1 MQRFSIRSVSPSWL
15 PSTDSSPELAEK
27 RRTPLS
33 RKPKGLSQAEP
44 LYPGNNFCWRGAM
57 DKDKIKVVIVE
68 DHKLFREGLK
78 SLLAG
83 KDGLEVVGEAGDGL
97 AAIRTVNKLRPDMM
111 LLDLSMPKM
120 NGISVMKEI
129 KSQFPEIKI
138 MALTIHESDQ
148 YVLEAFEAGADG
160 YCLKDAGR
168 NELMVAVD
176 SVLQGKRY
184 ISPSITGSVL
194 EGYLTGRQKLKSK
207 TSWDTITQREREVL
221 KLLGEGYQNKEISDM
236 LFISV
241 KTVEKHR
248 ANIMNKLDLHNA
260 AALTAYAIEH
270 GLVTKKG

>member
-1 MQRFSIRSVSPSWL
+1 MV
-15 PSTDSSPELAEK
+15 E
-27 RRTPLS
+27 
-33 RKPKGLSQAEP
+33 G
-44 LYPGNNFCWRGAM
+44 
-57 DKDKIKVVIVE
+57 KIKVVIVE

-78 SLLAG
+78 SLLSDKA
-83 KDGLEVVGEAGDGL
+83 DLEVVGEAGDGL
-97 AAIRTVNKLRPDMM
+97 EAIRIVKKCRPELM

-129 KSQFPEIKI
+129 KNQFPDTKI

-168 NELMVAVD
+168 NELMVAVE

-184 ISPSITGSVL
+184 ISPSISENVL
-194 EGYLTGRQKLKSK
+194 EGYMTGRKKLKSK

-236 LFISV
+236 LHISV

-260 AALTAYAIEH
+260 AALTAFAIEH
-270 GLVTKKG
+270 GLVTRQE

>member
-1 MQRFSIRSVSPSWL
+1 MAKNK
-15 PSTDSSPELAEK
+15 T
-27 RRTPLS
+27 
-33 RKPKGLSQAEP
+33 
-44 LYPGNNFCWRGAM
+44 
-57 DKDKIKVVIVE
+57 KVIIVE

-78 SLLAG
+78 SILSDKA
-83 KDGLEVVGEAGDGL
+83 GLEVVGEAGDGL
-97 AAIRTVNKLRPDMM
+97 EAIRTVKKCQPDIM

-120 NGISVMKEI
+120 NGISVMREI

-168 NELMVAVD
+168 NELMVAVE

-184 ISPSITGSVL
+184 ISPSVSDNVL
-194 EGYLTGRQKLKSK
+194 EGYLTGRKKLKSK

-236 LFISV
+236 LHISV

-260 AALTAYAIEH
+260 AALTAFAIDH

>member
-1 MQRFSIRSVSPSWL
+1 MVEGK
-15 PSTDSSPELAEK
+15 T
-27 RRTPLS
+27 
-33 RKPKGLSQAEP
+33 
-44 LYPGNNFCWRGAM
+44 
-57 DKDKIKVVIVE
+57 KVVIVE

-78 SLLAG
+78 SLLAD
-83 KDGLEVVGEAGDGL
+83 KYDLEVVGEAGDGL
-97 AAIRTVNKLRPDMM
+97 AAIRIVKRCRPDMI

-184 ISPSITGSVL
+184 ISPTISDNVL
-194 EGYLTGRQKLKSK
+194 EGYLTGRKKLKSK

-221 KLLGEGYQNKEISDM
+221 KLLGEGFQNKEISDM
-236 LFISV
+236 LHISV

-270 GLVTKKG
+270 GLVMKKD

>member
-1 MQRFSIRSVSPSWL
+1 MVEGK
-15 PSTDSSPELAEK
+15 T
-27 RRTPLS
+27 
-33 RKPKGLSQAEP
+33 
-44 LYPGNNFCWRGAM
+44 
-57 DKDKIKVVIVE
+57 KVVIAE

-78 SLLAG
+78 SLLSD
-83 KDGLEVVGEAGDGL
+83 KTDLKVVGEAGDGL
-97 AAIRTVNKLRPDMM
+97 EAIRTVKKCRPDLL

-129 KSQFPEIKI
+129 KNQFPEIKI

-184 ISPSITGSVL
+184 ISPSISENVL
-194 EGYLTGRQKLKSK
+194 EGYLSGRKKLKSK

-221 KLLGEGYQNKEISDM
+221 KLLGEGYQNKEISEM
-236 LFISV
+236 LHISV

-260 AALTAYAIEH
+260 AALTAFAIEH
-270 GLVTKKG
+270 GLVTKTG

>member
-1 MQRFSIRSVSPSWL
+1 MV
-15 PSTDSSPELAEK
+15 E
-27 RRTPLS
+27 
-33 RKPKGLSQAEP
+33 G
-44 LYPGNNFCWRGAM
+44 
-57 DKDKIKVVIVE
+57 KIKVVIVE

-78 SLLAG
+78 SLLSDKA
-83 KDGLEVVGEAGDGL
+83 DLEVVGEAGDGL
-97 AAIRTVNKLRPDMM
+97 EAIRIVKKCRPELM

-129 KSQFPEIKI
+129 KNQFPDTKI

-168 NELMVAVD
+168 NELMVAVE
-176 SVLQGKRY
+176 SVLLGKRY
-184 ISPSITGSVL
+184 ISPSISENVL
-194 EGYLTGRQKLKSK
+194 EGYMSGRKKLKSK

-221 KLLGEGYQNKEISDM
+221 KLLGEGFQNKEISDM
-236 LFISV
+236 LHISV

-260 AALTAYAIEH
+260 AALTAFAIEH
-270 GLVTKKG
+270 GLVTKKE

>member
-1 MQRFSIRSVSPSWL
+1 
-15 PSTDSSPELAEK
+15 
-27 RRTPLS
+27 
-33 RKPKGLSQAEP
+33 
-44 LYPGNNFCWRGAM
+44 M
-57 DKDKIKVVIVE
+57 DENKTKVVIVE

-78 SLLAG
+78 SLLAD
-83 KDGLEVVGEAGDGL
+83 KDDLEVVGEAGDGL
-97 AAIRTVNKLRPDMM
+97 AAIRTVKRCRPDMI

-138 MALTIHESDQ
+138 MVLTIHESDQ

-168 NELMVAVD
+168 NELMLAVD

-184 ISPSITGSVL
+184 ISPTISDNVL
-194 EGYLTGRQKLKSK
+194 EGYLTDRKKLKSK
-207 TSWDTITQREREVL
+207 TSWDTVTQREREVL
-221 KLLGEGYQNKEISDM
+221 KLLSEGYQNKEISDM
-236 LFISV
+236 LHISV

-260 AALTAYAIEH
+260 AALRRMPSSM
-270 GLVTKKG
+270 VW

>member
-1 MQRFSIRSVSPSWL
+1 MVEGK
-15 PSTDSSPELAEK
+15 T
-27 RRTPLS
+27 
-33 RKPKGLSQAEP
+33 
-44 LYPGNNFCWRGAM
+44 
-57 DKDKIKVVIVE
+57 KVVIVE

-78 SLLAG
+78 SLLSDKEG
-83 KDGLEVVGEAGDGL
+83 VEVVGEAGDGIE
-97 AAIRTVNKLRPDMM
+97 AIRIVKRCLPDIM

-129 KSQFPEIKI
+129 KSQFPETKI

-184 ISPSITGSVL
+184 ISPSISENVL
-194 EGYLTGRQKLKSK
+194 EGYLSGRKRLKSR
-207 TSWDTITQREREVL
+207 TSWDSITQREREVL
-221 KLLGEGYQNKEISDM
+221 KLLGEGFQNKEISDM
-236 LFISV
+236 LHISV

>member
-1 MQRFSIRSVSPSWL
+1 MVEGK
-15 PSTDSSPELAEK
+15 T
-27 RRTPLS
+27 
-33 RKPKGLSQAEP
+33 
-44 LYPGNNFCWRGAM
+44 
-57 DKDKIKVVIVE
+57 KVVIVE

-78 SLLAG
+78 SLLSDKA
-83 KDGLEVVGEAGDGL
+83 DVEVVGEAGDGL
-97 AAIRTVNKLRPDMM
+97 EAIRTVKKCRPDIM

-129 KSQFPEIKI
+129 KSQFPETKI

-184 ISPSITGSVL
+184 ISPSISDNVL
-194 EGYLTGRQKLKSK
+194 EGYLTGRKKLKSK

-236 LFISV
+236 LHISV

-260 AALTAYAIEH
+260 AALTAYAIDH
-270 GLVTKKG
+270 GLVSKRE